1 MLPVDV
7 VVADEFS
14 AEANTRT
21 VPVEKIPDGWKGLDI
36 GPESVEAFAQ
46 VLASAKT
53 VFWNGPMG
61 VFELAPFAEGTR
73 GVAQAIIDTTR
84 GQGDGTAGF
93 SVVGGGDSAAAVRA
107 LGLPEDGFSHIS
119 TGGGASLEYLEGK
132 VLPGIAVLEGIDM
145 ARRPLIAGNWK
156 MNLTVPEADDLVRKL
171 AVRAARGPAPAGG
184 RRGAAAVPAA
194 RGGAAVL
201 STEDPFI
208 MCGGQDLSPHDKGA
222 HTGDVSGPML
232 CSVGCRYVTVGH
244 SERRTDHH
252 EDDTLVH
259 DKVAAALRHGLTP
272 ILCVGEGLDVR
283 EAGNQVAHTLA
294 QVDAALDGVSTGD
307 AAGVVIAY
315 EPVWAI
321 GTARSRRRRTPRR
334 CAGRSGSGCGRCTTP
349 RSPTGSAS
357 STADR

>member
-1 MLPVDV
+1 
-7 VVADEFS
+7 
-14 AEANTRT
+14 
-21 VPVEKIPDGWKGLDI
+21 
-36 GPESVEAFAQ
+36 
-46 VLASAKT
+46 
-53 VFWNGPMG
+53 
-61 VFELAPFAEGTR
+61 
-73 GVAQAIIDTTR
+73 
-84 GQGDGTAGF
+84 
-93 SVVGGGDSAAAVRA
+93 
-107 LGLPEDGFSHIS
+107 
-119 TGGGASLEYLEGK
+119 
-132 VLPGIAVLEGIDM
+132 M

-171 AVRAARGPAPAGG
+171 AGALPADLHQRVDVAVLPPFPLL
-184 RRGAAAVPAA
+184 AAV
-194 RGGAAVL
+194 RAVL

-321 GTARSRRRRTPRR
+321 GTGKVATPADAQEVCGAIRQRLRSLYD
-334 CAGRSGSGCGRCTTP
+334 
-349 RSPTGSAS
+349 SAV
-357 STADR
+357 ADRVRILYGGSVNAKNVAELMSQPDVDGALVGGASLDSDGFAALCKNAG

>member
-1 MLPVDV
+1 
-7 VVADEFS
+7 
-14 AEANTRT
+14 
-21 VPVEKIPDGWKGLDI
+21 
-36 GPESVEAFAQ
+36 
-46 VLASAKT
+46 
-53 VFWNGPMG
+53 
-61 VFELAPFAEGTR
+61 
-73 GVAQAIIDTTR
+73 
-84 GQGDGTAGF
+84 
-93 SVVGGGDSAAAVRA
+93 
-107 LGLPEDGFSHIS
+107 
-119 TGGGASLEYLEGK
+119 
-132 VLPGIAVLEGIDM
+132 M

-156 MNLTVPEADDLVRKL
+156 MNLTVPEADALVRKL
-171 AVRAARGPAPAGG
+171 AGTLPADLHQRVDVAVLPPFPLL
-184 RRGAAAVPAA
+184 AAV
-194 RGGAAVL
+194 RAVL

-283 EAGNQVAHTLA
+283 EAGNQVAHALA
-294 QVDAALDGVSTGD
+294 QVDAALDGVSTGE

-321 GTARSRRRRTPRR
+321 GTGKVATPADAQEVCGAIRQRLRSLYD
-334 CAGRSGSGCGRCTTP
+334 
-349 RSPTGSAS
+349 SAV
-357 STADR
+357 ADRVRILYGGSVNAKNVAELMSQPDVDGALVGGASLDSDGFAALCKNAG

>member
-1 MLPVDV
+1 
-7 VVADEFS
+7 
-14 AEANTRT
+14 
-21 VPVEKIPDGWKGLDI
+21 
-36 GPESVEAFAQ
+36 
-46 VLASAKT
+46 
-53 VFWNGPMG
+53 
-61 VFELAPFAEGTR
+61 
-73 GVAQAIIDTTR
+73 
-84 GQGDGTAGF
+84 
-93 SVVGGGDSAAAVRA
+93 
-107 LGLPEDGFSHIS
+107 
-119 TGGGASLEYLEGK
+119 
-132 VLPGIAVLEGIDM
+132 M

-156 MNLTVPEADDLVRKL
+156 MNLTVPEADALVRKL
-171 AVRAARGPAPAGG
+171 AAALPADLHQRVDVAVLPPFPLL
-184 RRGAAAVPAA
+184 AAV
-194 RGGAAVL
+194 RAVL

-307 AAGVVIAY
+307 AAGAVIAY

-321 GTARSRRRRTPRR
+321 GTGKVATPADAQEVCGAIRQRLRSLYD
-334 CAGRSGSGCGRCTTP
+334 
-349 RSPTGSAS
+349 SAV
-357 STADR
+357 ADRVRILYGGSVNAKNVAELMAQPDVDGALVGGASLEVDSFVAICAAAAG

>member
-1 MLPVDV
+1 
-7 VVADEFS
+7 
-14 AEANTRT
+14 
-21 VPVEKIPDGWKGLDI
+21 
-36 GPESVEAFAQ
+36 
-46 VLASAKT
+46 
-53 VFWNGPMG
+53 
-61 VFELAPFAEGTR
+61 
-73 GVAQAIIDTTR
+73 
-84 GQGDGTAGF
+84 
-93 SVVGGGDSAAAVRA
+93 
-107 LGLPEDGFSHIS
+107 
-119 TGGGASLEYLEGK
+119 
-132 VLPGIAVLEGIDM
+132 M

-171 AVRAARGPAPAGG
+171 AGALPADLHQRVDVAVLPPFPLL
-184 RRGAAAVPAA
+184 AAV
-194 RGGAAVL
+194 RAVL

-307 AAGVVIAY
+307 AAGLVIAY

-321 GTARSRRRRTPRR
+321 GTGKVATPADAQEVCGAIRQRLRSLYD
-334 CAGRSGSGCGRCTTP
+334 
-349 RSPTGSAS
+349 SAV
-357 STADR
+357 ADRVRILYGGSVNAKNVAELMSQPDVDGALVGGASLDSDGFAALCKNAG

>member
-1 MLPVDV
+1 
-7 VVADEFS
+7 
-14 AEANTRT
+14 
-21 VPVEKIPDGWKGLDI
+21 
-36 GPESVEAFAQ
+36 
-46 VLASAKT
+46 
-53 VFWNGPMG
+53 
-61 VFELAPFAEGTR
+61 
-73 GVAQAIIDTTR
+73 
-84 GQGDGTAGF
+84 
-93 SVVGGGDSAAAVRA
+93 
-107 LGLPEDGFSHIS
+107 
-119 TGGGASLEYLEGK
+119 
-132 VLPGIAVLEGIDM
+132 M

-156 MNLTVPEADDLVRKL
+156 MNLTVPEADALVRKL
-171 AVRAARGPAPAGG
+171 AGALPADLHQRVDVAVLPPFPLL
-184 RRGAAAVPAA
+184 AAV
-194 RGGAAVL
+194 RAVL

-208 MCGGQDLSPHDKGA
+208 MCGGQDVSPHDKGA

-307 AAGVVIAY
+307 AAGMVIAY

-321 GTARSRRRRTPRR
+321 GTGKVATPADAQEVCGAIRERLRSLYD
-334 CAGRSGSGCGRCTTP
+334 
-349 RSPTGSAS
+349 SAV
-357 STADR
+357 ADRVRILYGGSVNAKNVAELMSQPDVDGALVGGASLDSDGFAALCKNAG

>member
-1 MLPVDV
+1 
-7 VVADEFS
+7 
-14 AEANTRT
+14 
-21 VPVEKIPDGWKGLDI
+21 
-36 GPESVEAFAQ
+36 
-46 VLASAKT
+46 
-53 VFWNGPMG
+53 
-61 VFELAPFAEGTR
+61 
-73 GVAQAIIDTTR
+73 
-84 GQGDGTAGF
+84 
-93 SVVGGGDSAAAVRA
+93 
-107 LGLPEDGFSHIS
+107 
-119 TGGGASLEYLEGK
+119 
-132 VLPGIAVLEGIDM
+132 M

-156 MNLTVPEADDLVRKL
+156 MNLTVPEADALVRKL
-171 AVRAARGPAPAGG
+171 AGTLPADLHQRVDVAVLPPFPLL
-184 RRGAAAVPAA
+184 AAV
-194 RGGAAVL
+194 RAVL

-283 EAGNQVAHTLA
+283 EAGNQVSHALA
-294 QVDAALDGVSTGD
+294 QVDAALDGVSTGE

-321 GTARSRRRRTPRR
+321 GTGKVATPADAQEVCGAIRQRLRSLYD
-334 CAGRSGSGCGRCTTP
+334 
-349 RSPTGSAS
+349 SAV
-357 STADR
+357 ADRVRILYGGSVNAKNVAELMSQPDVDGALVGGASLDSDGFAALCKNAG

>member
-1 MLPVDV
+1 M
-7 VVADEFS
+7 S
-14 AEANTRT
+14 
-21 VPVEKIPDGWKGLDI
+21 
-36 GPESVEAFAQ
+36 
-46 VLASAKT
+46 
-53 VFWNGPMG
+53 
-61 VFELAPFAEGTR
+61 
-73 GVAQAIIDTTR
+73 
-84 GQGDGTAGF
+84 
-93 SVVGGGDSAAAVRA
+93 
-107 LGLPEDGFSHIS
+107 
-119 TGGGASLEYLEGK
+119 
-132 VLPGIAVLEGIDM
+132 
-145 ARRPLIAGNWK
+145 RRPLIAGNWK
-156 MNLTVPEADDLVRKL
+156 MNLTVPEADALVRKL
-171 AVRAARGPAPAGG
+171 AGALPADLHQRVDVAVLPPFPLL
-184 RRGAAAVPAA
+184 AAV
-194 RGGAAVL
+194 RAVL

-321 GTARSRRRRTPRR
+321 GTGKVATPADAQEVCGAIRERLRSLYD
-334 CAGRSGSGCGRCTTP
+334 
-349 RSPTGSAS
+349 SAV
-357 STADR
+357 ADRVRILYGGSVNAKNVADLMTQPDVDGGLVGGASLDADGFAALCKNAG

>member
-1 MLPVDV
+1 
-7 VVADEFS
+7 
-14 AEANTRT
+14 
-21 VPVEKIPDGWKGLDI
+21 
-36 GPESVEAFAQ
+36 
-46 VLASAKT
+46 
-53 VFWNGPMG
+53 
-61 VFELAPFAEGTR
+61 
-73 GVAQAIIDTTR
+73 
-84 GQGDGTAGF
+84 
-93 SVVGGGDSAAAVRA
+93 
-107 LGLPEDGFSHIS
+107 
-119 TGGGASLEYLEGK
+119 
-132 VLPGIAVLEGIDM
+132 M

-156 MNLTVPEADDLVRKL
+156 MNLTVPEADALVRKL
-171 AVRAARGPAPAGG
+171 AGALPADLHQRVDVAVLPPFPLL
-184 RRGAAAVPAA
+184 AAV
-194 RGGAAVL
+194 RAVL

-307 AAGVVIAY
+307 AAGMVIAY

-321 GTARSRRRRTPRR
+321 GTGKVATPADAQEVCGAIRQRLRSLYD
-334 CAGRSGSGCGRCTTP
+334 
-349 RSPTGSAS
+349 SAV
-357 STADR
+357 ADRVRILYGGSVNAKNVAELMSQPDVDGALVGGASLDSDGFAALCKNAG

>member
-1 MLPVDV
+1 
-7 VVADEFS
+7 
-14 AEANTRT
+14 
-21 VPVEKIPDGWKGLDI
+21 
-36 GPESVEAFAQ
+36 
-46 VLASAKT
+46 
-53 VFWNGPMG
+53 
-61 VFELAPFAEGTR
+61 
-73 GVAQAIIDTTR
+73 
-84 GQGDGTAGF
+84 
-93 SVVGGGDSAAAVRA
+93 
-107 LGLPEDGFSHIS
+107 
-119 TGGGASLEYLEGK
+119 
-132 VLPGIAVLEGIDM
+132 M

-156 MNLTVPEADDLVRKL
+156 MNLTVPEADALVRKL
-171 AVRAARGPAPAGG
+171 AGALPADLHQRVDVAVLPPFPLL
-184 RRGAAAVPAA
+184 AAV
-194 RGGAAVL
+194 RAVL

-294 QVDAALDGVSTGD
+294 QVDAALDGVSTGE

-321 GTARSRRRRTPRR
+321 GTGKVATPADAQEVCGAIRQRLRSLYD
-334 CAGRSGSGCGRCTTP
+334 
-349 RSPTGSAS
+349 SAV
-357 STADR
+357 ADRVRILYGGSVNAKNVAELMSQPDVDGALVGGASLDSDGFAALCKNAG

>member
-1 MLPVDV
+1 
-7 VVADEFS
+7 
-14 AEANTRT
+14 
-21 VPVEKIPDGWKGLDI
+21 
-36 GPESVEAFAQ
+36 
-46 VLASAKT
+46 
-53 VFWNGPMG
+53 
-61 VFELAPFAEGTR
+61 
-73 GVAQAIIDTTR
+73 
-84 GQGDGTAGF
+84 
-93 SVVGGGDSAAAVRA
+93 
-107 LGLPEDGFSHIS
+107 
-119 TGGGASLEYLEGK
+119 
-132 VLPGIAVLEGIDM
+132 M

-156 MNLTVPEADDLVRKL
+156 MNLTVPEADVLVRKL
-171 AVRAARGPAPAGG
+171 AGALPADLHQRVDVAVLPPFPLL
-184 RRGAAAVPAA
+184 AAV
-194 RGGAAVL
+194 RAVL

-321 GTARSRRRRTPRR
+321 GTGKVATP
-334 CAGRSGSGCGRCTTP
+334 ADAQEVCGAIRERLP
-349 RSPTGSAS
+349 SLYDSAV
-357 STADR
+357 ADRVRILYGGSVNAKNVAELMSQPDVDGALVGGASLDSDGFAALCKNAG